1 MAIMGEGKIVARGAP
16 EALIDKIRGKVWRK
30 KIDKDDLDAVKAKYK
45 FLSSRYLMGGV
56 IVSVLSDSKPEAGFG
71 KSDVVL
77 EDAYFAHLN
86 GLV

>member
-1 MAIMGEGKIVARGAP
+1 
-16 EALIDKIRGKVWRK
+16 
-30 KIDKDDLDAVKAKYK
+30 
-45 FLSSRYLMGGV
+45 MGGV
-56 IVSVLSDSKPEAGFG
+56 IVSVLSDSKPEAGFE